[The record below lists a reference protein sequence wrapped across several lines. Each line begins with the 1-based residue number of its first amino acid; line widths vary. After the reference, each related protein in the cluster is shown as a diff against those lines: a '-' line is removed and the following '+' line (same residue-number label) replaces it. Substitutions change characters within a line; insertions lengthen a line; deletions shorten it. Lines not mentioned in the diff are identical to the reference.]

1 MAIPKQT
8 RLVVGLVL
16 AGLLAVAPVSPAQT
30 DIRRDPTVQAV
41 EKAIGTV
48 VNVSTATAVQI
59 QDPFEEFFSEFFNPH
74 RQRRPREH
82 VDHSLGSGVIIDEDG
97 YILTNNHVVQ
107 RGERTQIFV
116 TINGK
121 QYPARLE
128 ATSPARD
135 VALLKVDL
143 DQKLPSIRFAKDD
156 DLLLGETVIALGDPF
171 GLGISV
177 SRGILSSTARRPQPE
192 EGLLDYHDW
201 LQTDAAINPGN
212 SGGPLINLRGELIGL
227 NVAVY
232 RQNNAQGIG
241 FAIPIKRVGEALS
254 EMFTPENKG
263 FWFGARIKSDL
274 SSLSVLSVQPGSPAA
289 KAGMQA
295 GDVIVKIADK
305 APKNFIEFM
314 VELIK
319 RSQSQNV
326 PLQIS
331 RAGKMRNLSVQIVR
345 EETVFNA
352 ELIRQKIGATLQPIT
367 PDVAEALGVN
377 PGSGVVIS
385 GVDRNSPVAQAGL
398 QPGMVVVGIDGKSA
412 TDLTGVAKLLYGKT
426 KGTRALLDLRVLQ
439 RRGNF
444 IVLVPHQAEIQVR

>member
-1 MAIPKQT
+1 MQSFKPMKGGI
-8 RLVVGLVL
+8 
-16 AGLLAVAPVSPAQT
+16 LLAAVLLLGLTISGAGQT
-30 DIRRDPTVQAV
+30 DVRRDATVQAV
-41 EKAIGTV
+41 EKVIKTV
-48 VNVSTATAVQI
+48 VNVSTATPVQV
-59 QDPFEEFFSEFFNPH
+59 QDPFEDFFYEFFYG
-74 RQRRPREH
+74 QRRRPMREQY
-82 VDHSLGSGVIIDEDG
+82 DHSLGSGVIIDEDG
-97 YILTNNHVVQ
+97 YILTNDHVVQ
-107 RGERTQIFV
+107 RGERTQIAV

-143 DQKLPSIRFAKDD
+143 KEKLPAIRFAKDD
-156 DLLLGETVIALGDPF
+156 DLLLGETVIALGNPF

-212 SGGPLINLRGELIGL
+212 SGGPLINLNGELIGL

-263 FWFGARIKSDL
+263 YWFGARIKSDQGL
-274 SSLSVLSVQPGSPAA
+274 LSVVSVQIGSPAD
-289 KAGMQA
+289 KAGLQP
-295 GDVIVKIADK
+295 GDEIKKIGEK
-305 APKNFIEFM
+305 TPKNFIEFM
-314 VELIK
+314 VEMIK
-319 RSQSQNV
+319 RAANRNV

-331 RAGKMRNLSVQIVR
+331 RDGTLHNITVQIVR
-345 EETVFNA
+345 EESVFNA
-352 ELIRQKIGATLQPIT
+352 DLIREKTGATLQPIT
-367 PDVAEALGVN
+367 PDLADAFGVA
-377 PGSGVVIS
+377 PGHGMVIS
-385 GVDRNSPVAQAGL
+385 GVDRNSPAERAGL
-398 QPGMVVVGIDGKSA
+398 QPGFIVMAIDGKEVNDVVTA
-412 TDLTGVAKLLYGKT
+412 AKILYEKRR
-426 KGTRALLDLRVLQ
+426 GTRVILDMRVLQ

-444 IVLVPHQAEIQVR
+444 IILAPQQVPLHVR